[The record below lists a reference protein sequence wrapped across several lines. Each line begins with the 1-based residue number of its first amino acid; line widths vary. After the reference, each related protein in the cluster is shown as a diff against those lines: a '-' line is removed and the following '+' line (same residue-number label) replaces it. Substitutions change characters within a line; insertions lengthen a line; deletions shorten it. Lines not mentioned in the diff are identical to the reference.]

1 MSVLAQDS
9 NYMYMLVIFS
19 TETDRDQE
27 NKTPAPKGISIEF
40 GHSNFMIYL

>member
-27 NKTPAPKGISIEF
+27 NKTPLKAFQLNLDIVTS
-40 GHSNFMIYL
+40 